1 MENMSEF
8 NFDKFSYQRK
18 ASAFSRD
25 NSTGACIYN
34 QPCASSHVQPAENCS
49 RSLASSSSNEA
60 NSTLD
65 SNEKDVSSTDSNF
78 TQMLTNMMELFPSE
92 TRVQLVDAILTSS
105 GSLEQAVNSI
115 CDNQTSSYGE

>member
-34 QPCASSHVQPAENCS
+34 QPCASSQPAENCS
-49 RSLASSSSNEA
+49 RSCLASSSSNEA

-115 CDNQTSSYGE
+115 CDNQTSSHGE